1 MPTARPT
8 PHQQPGSDGRT
19 ATERSRDHAAIER
32 LARDL
37 LPALVAK
44 LGAGGL
50 GELEV
55 REGEWRIRLRRPAP
69 QGNTSR
75 RATDRPSRA
84 QPGHEGHG
92 HAAGSFDAHRGSGSR
107 SAGSAGA
114 SSAGVP
120 SAGAASTNG
129 ATPASGAGLAPV
141 GPGHGGPDEQHDRR
155 SESSSSPRA
164 TATSPAVGI
173 FQPGSGATPGT
184 RVAAGDRLGIVD
196 MLGVPQ
202 ELLSPAAGIVGA
214 RLAEAGDAVE
224 YGQEL
229 VRIEFLT
236 TPAGATAGPAP
247 RPASTEPDGAA

>member
-1 MPTARPT
+1 MSTSRPT
-8 PHQQPGSDGRT
+8 PRSQPRPTPGPQPGPDART
-19 ATERSRDHAAIER
+19 PAERARDHAAIDR

-69 QGNTSR
+69 QGTTSR

-84 QPGHEGHG
+84 QPGHEGHA
-92 HAAGSFDAHRGSGSR
+92 HAAGAFDAHRGVRSGS
-107 SAGSAGA
+107 SPAA
-114 SSAGVP
+114 SSGP
-120 SAGAASTNG
+120 ASTNG
-129 ATPASGAGLAPV
+129 ATPPSLAPLAPV
-141 GPGHGGPDEQHDRR
+141 GPGPVRGRDDDTHD
-155 SESSSSPRA
+155 SQMGSGAAPRA
-164 TATSPAVGI
+164 IATSPAVGV

-202 ELLSPAAGIVGA
+202 EVLAPAAGIVGA

-229 VRIEFLT
+229 VRIEFLA
-236 TPAGATAGPAP
+236 TPAGQA
-247 RPASTEPDGAA
+247 